1 MDSGERVVTCRSP
14 PTSRRCTEVSRSIG
28 FPVSG
33 ARLRRELSRAF
44 RRSAFMNLSLRQIL
58 LVAAVVIFVLD
69 AVKAW
74 RLGINPLP
82 LGLALAFG
90 AFLV

>member
-1 MDSGERVVTCRSP
+1 
-14 PTSRRCTEVSRSIG
+14 
-28 FPVSG
+28 
-33 ARLRRELSRAF
+33 
-44 RRSAFMNLSLRQIL
+44 MNLSLRQIL